1 MANTHVREQ
10 KQRVVIYENV
20 LPKPKPRSSN
30 NAASQ
35 DENRY
40 TPLRTIQRIDNA
52 YESLHFDTE
61 LQPQESKTTPAS
73 YKVSEQV
80 ADRGNTKLPESEGG
94 EANEEEGNLPTGSQA
109 KEEKNSK
116 NMKMWKLYSSKWRM
130 VTFVALI
137 TFFSLV
143 SLLLVAIAAVGL
155 SRANS
160 AAESNQEL
168 QLMVQQLEER
178 ADDMQ
183 KEINKTMAT
192 LDSALHQ
199 ISTAVNNLSQLR
211 NDIHTL
217 SEYVVANQ
225 NDIQAL
231 KTDTSELFTSTDY
244 LKNTSE
250 HLLTTVDRLN
260 STIISSEMTIRAL
273 NSTFQDH
280 VTRAETLFSDLNS
293 AIDSLAIQPCQPT
306 EEMIMNSTTFH
317 FLNNANATSTV
328 LISTQPMQVNRTV
341 S

>member
-61 LQPQESKTTPAS
+61 LQPQESKATPAS
-73 YKVSEQV
+73 YQAPEQV
-80 ADRGNTKLPESEGG
+80 AERGNTKLPESEGG
-94 EANEEEGNLPTGSQA
+94 EANEEDGNLPTGSQA
-109 KEEKNSK
+109 KEEQNSK

-143 SLLLVAIAAVGL
+143 SVLLVAIAAVGL

-168 QLMVQQLEER
+168 QLMAQQLNER
-178 ADDMQ
+178 VDDMQ
-183 KEINKTMAT
+183 KEINKAMAT

-211 NDIHTL
+211 NDIYTL
-217 SEYVVANQ
+217 SEDVQ
-225 NDIQAL
+225 TL
-231 KTDTSELFTSTDY
+231 KTDTSELFTTTNS
-244 LKNTSE
+244 TSE

-260 STIISSEMTIRAL
+260 STIISSEVAISAL
-273 NSTFQDH
+273 NSTFQDN
-280 VTRAETLFSDLNS
+280 VTRVETLFSDLNS
-293 AIDSLAIQPCQPT
+293 TINSLAIQPFANCQPT
-306 EEMIMNSTTFH
+306 EEMISTTFH
-317 FLNNANATSTV
+317 FLNNSNATSTV
-328 LISTQPMQVNRTV
+328 LISTEPMEVNRTV